1 MARVVPV
8 GPIDPEPYAFA
19 KKEAEKAERN
29 PRYVP
34 KKRETPAH
42 TVFYRRAGATVKA
55 FVIDKIAPITFSSPG
70 SAIPIRPNFL
80 HLHSELPKKVYG
92 RENLSMSNS
101 REYCDASSPLADSY
115 TAYAGINA
123 AQRTSYWAE
132 YWLYNYYL
140 SITRLG
146 VPRPTYAIQYAHGK
160 SVLRNAILA
169 NWHAEDGEFSDRKA
183 PWLDENDEYYPYD
196 ADANND
202 GTVINTHRDVFSRTN
217 GHTVQKQRITFEP
230 VESSTIRVV
239 RSDFAETV
247 TADVSGAFLSA
258 DIRDAR
264 TDDGYITTQKSAM
277 RSIASAN
284 MNNTSGHVL
293 IHYNSHVDMNSDV
306 VQFGLHTTVCSF
318 SGAVLFPAVLS
329 KFSATTDAALTTVSF
344 NYDIQLS
351 PGIFKNLD
359 DKVICKEDVSVTQSF
374 AGPTSQAP
382 TESNNITPRRTYA
395 YILCSTESEFPGVM
409 LWVTA
414 LSPELQPIL
423 YGAESNVVKAGML
436 DMFSMRGG
444 DNRGAPSLLP
454 SMITD
459 GICTRYAWFFVNR
472 YYEYS
477 EPSRDVSNKIS
488 VIVFPDE
495 GDNWHDIESLTV
507 HSVELTKRT
516 PRYVVAPGESI
527 FISLA
532 RYYHGE
538 YVPPSPYTIN
548 GIVEEKGSDGQPT
561 GMYLAGDGTISGILS
576 DEGVTFDI
584 SPRQPPGVPRVV
596 DVEVQT
602 ERTHPAR
609 ARFEVVSATP
619 CAASMTIELA
629 NQGAILAGQSAV
641 FYLTVTGFADGARIP
656 YEITMGD
663 QKVAERTA
671 EVVSGVSV
679 IWFAPSVYVQYIKDT
694 GYRLLNPYEPYSL
707 DASTNN
713 FKISINHQAAP
724 PPLSFSVLYGTTT
737 HQTPSGRPETPRFL
751 FPYINAEV
759 IRDGRSGDKERWV
772 ISSRCGLLGQV
783 WYSIKTKRVYVTYW
797 DGRSCEVS
805 NILKKNPESGKY
817 EFNPDWKEVP
827 FDYQP
832 AVDPYEIKGTLEP
845 YVYAYMDY
853 EASLTGE

>member
-8 GPIDPEPYAFA
+8 GPIDPKLYAFA

-29 PRYVP
+29 PRYAP
-34 KKRETPAH
+34 KKMETPAH
-42 TVFYRRAGATVKA
+42 SVFYRRVGEAVKA
-55 FVIDKIAPITFSSPG
+55 FVVDKIAPITFSSPG

-101 REYCDASSPLADSY
+101 REYCDASSPLADTYS
-115 TAYAGINA
+115 AYAGTNA
-123 AQRTSYWAE
+123 AGRLFYSAG
-132 YWLYNYYL
+132 YWLWLYLNHKNVFGPQRYY
-140 SITRLG
+140 
-146 VPRPTYAIQYAHGK
+146 YAIQYAHGDYT
-160 SVLRNAILA
+160 LMRAIIA
-169 NWHAEDGEFSDRKA
+169 NWREEDGVFSYRKA
-183 PWLDENDEYYPYD
+183 PWLDEDDELYPYD

-202 GTVINTHRDVFSRTN
+202 GTVINTHRDVFSRTH
-217 GHTVQKQRITFEP
+217 GHTVQKQRITFES
-230 VESSTIRVV
+230 VGSITDRVA
-239 RSDFAETV
+239 RNDFTETV
-247 TADVSGAFLSA
+247 TVDVSGAFLTA

-284 MNNTSGHVL
+284 MNETTGDASVHEG
-293 IHYNSHVDMNSDV
+293 SHVDINSDV
-306 VQFGLHTTVCSF
+306 VQFGLHTAVCSF
-318 SGAVLFPAVLS
+318 SGAVLFPAVRN
-329 KFSATTDAALTTVSF
+329 KFSATADTAFPRSL
-344 NYDIQLS
+344 NYAIQLS

-359 DKVICKEDVSVTQSF
+359 DEVTCKEDVNVTRSAEGF
-374 AGPTSQAP
+374 TLP
-382 TESNNITPRRTYA
+382 TEADSIAPRRAYA
-395 YILCSTESEFPGVM
+395 YIPCSTESEFPGVM
-409 LWVTA
+409 VWVET

-444 DNRGAPSLLP
+444 SSSGAQSQLP
-454 SMITD
+454 RIFTD

-507 HSVELTKRT
+507 HSVELTKHT

-532 RYYHGE
+532 RDYHSE

-656 YEITMGD
+656 YEITLGD
-663 QKVAERTA
+663 QKITEGTA

-679 IWFAPSVYVQYIKDT
+679 IWFTPSVYVLSIEDT
-694 GYRLLNPYEPYSL
+694 GYRLFNPYEPHNL
-707 DASTNN
+707 GASTNN
-713 FKISINHQAAP
+713 FKISIQHQAAP
-724 PPLSFSVLYGTTT
+724 PPLSFSVLYGTTM
-737 HQTPSGRPETPRFL
+737 HQTPSGRPETPKFL

-759 IRDGRSGDKERWV
+759 IRDGRSGGKERWV
-772 ISSRCGLLGQV
+772 ISSRFGLLGQV

-797 DGRSCEVS
+797 DGKSCEVS
-805 NILKKNPESGKY
+805 NILKKNPGSGKY

-827 FDYQP
+827 FDYPP